1 MKKSGHNTSPTS
13 LELTSLSTGARLRR
27 LSFILSLVAIA
38 FLFIADIHFYTPD
51 PWQEL
56 GRIGLG
62 LVTPYWPDLSEL
74 SLSLLHTLAFAL
86 LGVVGSALLGLLL
99 AMWFHWRLVRMFAA
113 AIRSVHE
120 IFWGL
125 MFMQIFGLSAT
136 TGLLAILIPFT
147 GIFAKVFSEIFQ
159 QQPHYA
165 VNTMGTV
172 SRLSR
177 FAYGWIPQAWP
188 ALASYTRYRFECA
201 LRSSAILGFI
211 GLPTLGFHLETAF
224 KQGDYSEAAAVLWVF
239 LLLIASVRFWLRLR
253 LLPIYLLAAVW
264 ALPEMPA
271 VNASFIWQFFSQ
283 DIWPDTLRSGDI
295 SGAASW
301 YGTVMSEEVWPA
313 LWQTIAITQA
323 ALVLSGVLALVLY
336 PFASNALV
344 GRWSVLGRFK
354 LLVLRSVPE
363 LMLAYLFML
372 LFGPSALPAILA
384 LALHNG
390 GLIAFL
396 LANSSEESASRQ
408 RLDDPRGLM
417 RFFYSDLPQRY
428 PAFLAFLFYRWE
440 VILRESAIMGV
451 LGIATLGFYVDSA
464 FEEIRFEKAFFLIL
478 VAAML
483 NIGVDSLSRWLRARA
498 GLKAPAL

>member
-1 MKKSGHNTSPTS
+1 MLARNDLKGIVFKNV
-13 LELTSLSTGARLRR
+13 STGARLRR
-27 LSFILSLVAIA
+27 LSFIFSLVAIA

-51 PWQEL
+51 PWQEF

-62 LVTPYWPDLSEL
+62 IVTPYWPNAAEL
-74 SLSLLHTLAFAL
+74 FSALTYTVAFAL
-86 LGVVGSALLGLLL
+86 LAVAGSALLGLVL
-99 AMWFHWRLVRMFAA
+99 AMWFHWRIVRMVAA
-113 AIRSVHE
+113 SIRSVHE

-147 GIFAKVFSEIFQ
+147 GIFTKVFAEIFQ
-159 QQPHYA
+159 QQPTTA
-165 VNTMGTV
+165 LDTFGKA
-172 SRLSR
+172 SRFSR

-188 ALASYTRYRFECA
+188 ALTSYTRYRFECA

-224 KQGDYSEAAAVLWVF
+224 KQGDYSEAAAVLWLF
-239 LLLIASVRFWLRLR
+239 LLLIASVRFWLKLR
-253 LLPIYLLAAVW
+253 LLPVYLLLAVL

-283 DIWPDTLRSGDI
+283 DIWPKPLQNGDLV
-295 SGAASW
+295 
-301 YGTVMSEEVWPA
+301 GTWQWVSQVSVNEVWPA

-323 ALVLSGVLALVLY
+323 ALVLSGVLALMLY
-336 PFASNALV
+336 PFASRALV

-363 LMLAYLFML
+363 LMLAYVFML

-396 LANSSEESASRQ
+396 LANNSEESASRQ
-408 RLDDPRGLM
+408 RLDGPQGLM

-440 VILRESAIMGV
+440 VILRESAMMGV

-464 FEEIRFEKAFFLIL
+464 FEEIRFDKAFFLIL
-478 VAAML
+478 VAALL
-483 NIGVDSLSRWLRARA
+483 NIFVDGLSRWLRARA
-498 GLKAPAL
+498 GLKAPSL

>member
-1 MKKSGHNTSPTS
+1 MPQIFSSSVLIKGI
-13 LELTSLSTGARLRR
+13 STGARLRR
-27 LSFILSLVAIA
+27 LSLFFSLIAIA
-38 FLFIADIHFYTPD
+38 FLFVADIHLYTPD

-56 GRIGLG
+56 SRIGWG
-62 LVTPYWPDLSEL
+62 LVTPYWPNASEL
-74 SLSLLHTLAFAL
+74 GVSLLYTVSFAL
-86 LGVVGSALLGLLL
+86 LAVSGAAIIGMLL
-99 AMWFHWRLVRMFAA
+99 AMWYHWRVVRVLAA
-113 AIRSVHE
+113 AVRSVHE

-147 GIFAKVFSEIFQ
+147 GIFAKVFSEIFE
-159 QQPHYA
+159 QQPVTA
-165 VNTMGTV
+165 TSTFGKA

-177 FAYGWIPQAWP
+177 FVYGWIPQAWP

-224 KQGDYSEAAAVLWVF
+224 KQGDYSEAAAVLWLF
-239 LLLIASVRFWLRLR
+239 LLLIASVRFWLKLR
-253 LLPIYLLAAVW
+253 LLPVYLLLAVL
-264 ALPEMPA
+264 ALPEMPP

-283 DIWPDTLRSGDI
+283 DIWPTALQDGDFNGTWEWI
-295 SGAASW
+295 SRVG
-301 YGTVMSEEVWPA
+301 VNEVWPA

-336 PFASNALV
+336 PLASRALV

-363 LMLAYLFML
+363 LMLAYVFML

-396 LANSSEESASRQ
+396 LANSSEDANKRIGE
-408 RLDDPRGLM
+408 DVPKGMM
-417 RFFYSDLPQRY
+417 RFAYVDLPQRY

-440 VILRESAIMGV
+440 VILRESAMMGV
-451 LGIATLGFYVDSA
+451 VGIATLGFYVDSA
-464 FEEIRFEKAFFLIL
+464 FEEIRFDKAFFLIV
-478 VAAML
+478 VAALL
-483 NIGVDSLSRWLRARA
+483 NICVDGLSRWLRARS
-498 GLKAPAL
+498 GLKAPTL